1 MLELR
6 SLLIKNIQ
14 KKVYHFTPIVLVY
27 RCIMCPSAV
36 LFQSTSAST
45 IWRNSKQNFSWGT
58 KKKKKNHSFILS
70 RALGH
75 LPATRLLLLLKASKK
90 QFDKSGFSEKR
101 YDRYIEYPIFTQMR
115 CCPGTIKLC
124 IHAIAQRRE
133 KKNYKHLC
141 LAFVIVFWLNT
152 LHWLAWWIF

>member
-1 MLELR
+1 MYPVFFSYHVLELC

-58 KKKKKNHSFILS
+58 KKRKKNHSFILS

-90 QFDKSGFSEKR
+90 QFDKSGFSEKIYR
-101 YDRYIEYPIFTQMR
+101 VSYFHSNELLPRNDKTMHSCYRSVSKFSEPQSIQM
-115 CCPGTIKLC
+115 K
-124 IHAIAQRRE
+124 Q
-133 KKNYKHLC
+133 
-141 LAFVIVFWLNT
+141 
-152 LHWLAWWIF
+152 